1 MGQTAGWSE
10 QQTVPSVTEFWVTES
25 WVAEFWVAEFWVIG
39 ETTVRVCGCGKRD
52 HANDVTGFDQ
62 R

>member
-1 MGQTAGWSE
+1 MGQTAGWWE
-10 QQTVPSVTEFWVTES
+10 QQTV
-25 WVAEFWVAEFWVIG
+25 FWVAVFWVIG

-52 HANDVTGFDQ
+52 HANDVTGFVQ

>member
-1 MGQTAGWSE
+1 ME
-10 QQTVPSVTEFWVTES
+10 QQTVFL
-25 WVAEFWVAEFWVIG
+25 VAAFWVAVFWVIG

-52 HANDVTGFDQ
+52 HANDVTGFVQ